1 MKRTAIVSGAASGI
15 GAAVCEQLRHTGMRV
30 IGIDLR
36 HSDICADLS
45 TQEGRAYAVDAA
57 LCLSERRIDILVCC
71 AGLGPQAEPVASI
84 ASVNYFG
91 VTALLD
97 GLSGA
102 LQAGCRASAVV
113 VSSSSATL
121 QAWDGN
127 PLRQAYL
134 DGDES
139 AVHAMLAALPP
150 DLAPQAGFIAYASSK
165 NAVAC
170 AVRQRA
176 ASWGKAGVRLNA
188 VAPGAVQTPLLEA
201 GLADARYGEGIRNF
215 VAPLST
221 RARAEPADIAAL
233 IGFIAGDSAPF
244 IHGSVL
250 FADGGIDAAMRPHH
264 F

>member
-1 MKRTAIVSGAASGI
+1 MKTAIVTGSASGI
-15 GAAVCEQLRHTGMRV
+15 GAAVCRQLAESGMRV

-36 HSDICADLS
+36 GADICVDLS
-45 TQEGRAYAVDAA
+45 TTAGRAQAVEAARA
-57 LCLSERRIDILVCC
+57 LCDNKLDVLVCC
-71 AGLGPQAEPVASI
+71 AGLGPQAEPVSAI

-97 GLSGA
+97 GLFDA
-102 LQAGCRASAVV
+102 LKAAGRASAVV

-121 QAWDGN
+121 QSWTDN

-134 DGDES
+134 DGSEE
-139 AVHAMLAALPP
+139 AVLAMLAALPP
-150 DLAPQAGFIAYASSK
+150 EQAGYAAYASSK

-176 ASWGKAGVRLNA
+176 AAWGAAGVRLNA

-201 GLADARYGEGIRNF
+201 GLADPRYGAAIRNF
-215 VAPLST
+215 TAPIG
-221 RARAEPADIAAL
+221 ARAQAADIAAL
-233 IGFIAGDSAPF
+233 IGFVAGDSAPF

-250 FADGGIDAAMRPHH
+250 FADGGIDATMRPYD

>member
-1 MKRTAIVSGAASGI
+1 MSKTAIVTGAASGI
-15 GAAVCEQLRHTGMRV
+15 GAAVRDNLRQAGLRV

-36 HSDICADLS
+36 NSDIQADLS
-45 TQEGRAYAVDAA
+45 TAAGRRHAVQAALALCEGRLDT
-57 LCLSERRIDILVCC
+57 LVCC
-71 AGLGPQAEPVASI
+71 AGLGPQAEPVGAI

-97 GLSGA
+97 GLFGA

-121 QAWDGN
+121 QSWKDN

-134 DGDES
+134 DGDEG
-139 AVHAMLAALPP
+139 AVHAILASLP
-150 DLAPQAGFIAYASSK
+150 AEQAGYAAYASSK

-170 AVRQRA
+170 AVRRRA
-176 ASWGKAGVRLNA
+176 AQWGQAGVRLNA

-201 GLADARYGEGIRNF
+201 GLADPRYGEGIRNF

-221 RARAEPADIAAL
+221 CTRAQPKDIAAL
-233 IGFIAGDSAPF
+233 IGFVSSDSAPF
-244 IHGSVL
+244 IHGSLL
-250 FADGGIDAAMRPHH
+250 FADGGIDASMRPDD